1 MGRKLVAGV
10 DSSTQSVKVVIRGNK
25 RYLCPMSKVFL
36 FVEVNVK
43 PGKMDEFIEKVK
55 AHGAVIRTEAGCEFL
70 EVYRNTQKEDVL
82 NVWEIWSDRPSWDA
96 HMVNE
101 SSKAWQKVAPEY
113 VFGETI
119 TVMKNLD

>member
-1 MGRKLVAGV
+1 V
-10 DSSTQSVKVVIRGNK
+10 
-25 RYLCPMSKVFL
+25 SKVFL
-36 FVEVNVK
+36 FVAIDVQPDK
-43 PGKMDEFIEKVK
+43 FDEFVSKLSQH
-55 AHGAVIRTEAGCEFL
+55 AAVIRTEAGCELL
-70 EVYRNTQKEDVL
+70 EIYRDTQKENVV

-113 VFGETI
+113 VFGESI